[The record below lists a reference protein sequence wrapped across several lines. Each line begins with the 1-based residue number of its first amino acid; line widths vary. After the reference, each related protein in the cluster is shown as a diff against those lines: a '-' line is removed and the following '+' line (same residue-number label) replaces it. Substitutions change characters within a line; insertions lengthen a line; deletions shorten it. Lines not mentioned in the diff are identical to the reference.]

1 MLDCSFCQSLSI
13 ITLKSMNM
21 YHSDNSCYTYSIF
34 LSCGEFLSLYESFAV
49 RPSASVTMP
58 DSLTLSIAVCL
69 KMRRRR
75 STVLFTLIIRICRH
89 RRMVYFLYLYS
100 DNIINAIYLIQV
112 IRHSHIHQDQ
122 ESSFLLDYMIE
133 ERKKT
138 KIF

>member
-1 MLDCSFCQSLSI
+1 
-13 ITLKSMNM
+13 
-21 YHSDNSCYTYSIF
+21 
-34 LSCGEFLSLYESFAV
+34 
-49 RPSASVTMP
+49 MP

-75 STVLFTLIIRICRH
+75 STVLFTLIIRSCRH